1 MLNGERLM
9 YYVLVI
15 GAAVSFGLHFF
26 FNKLY
31 QRENGSSL
39 RTAVIFALG
48 TSLVCAAA
56 MLCIQKF
63 RVEFTPYSFF
73 LSVLSAIILVL
84 YTFCSIKA
92 MEKINLSL
100 YTMFGMLGGMILP
113 FLVGIFGYGEEL
125 TAKKIISA
133 VLVLFSLALG
143 TNYKAG
149 HKAIFYG
156 IAVFFLNGMIGVL
169 STVHQAEAQF
179 NVSSASFM
187 FLKSVST
194 AALCLCMLIFL
205 KRPKQSHERKPSFIK
220 ISVSISG
227 YGIMNGLGN
236 FLVLVALDFID
247 ASLQYTLLTGG
258 TILVSAAISFLMK
271 EKFTP
276 KTIVSV
282 VVAFGSAAVMIF

>member
-15 GAAVSFGLHFF
+15 GAAVSFGLQFF

-92 MEKINLSL
+92 MEKINL
-100 YTMFGMLGGMILP
+100 
-113 FLVGIFGYGEEL
+113 
-125 TAKKIISA
+125 
-133 VLVLFSLALG
+133 
-143 TNYKAG
+143 
-149 HKAIFYG
+149 
-156 IAVFFLNGMIGVL
+156 
-169 STVHQAEAQF
+169 
-179 NVSSASFM
+179 
-187 FLKSVST
+187 
-194 AALCLCMLIFL
+194 
-205 KRPKQSHERKPSFIK
+205 
-220 ISVSISG
+220 
-227 YGIMNGLGN
+227 
-236 FLVLVALDFID
+236 
-247 ASLQYTLLTGG
+247 
-258 TILVSAAISFLMK
+258 
-271 EKFTP
+271 
-276 KTIVSV
+276 
-282 VVAFGSAAVMIF
+282 